1 MFTEDQGTGL
11 IHNLKTLFAAPKK
24 QEEETPIE
32 EYIEEYVRPSLVGS
46 SVSSTVPMSTR
57 TVMFEAKQETLIT
70 KEEEE
75 QPIENLDILFAEKFI
90 AQNGMFVYCETM
102 AEAVAQIKELA
113 AANNWA
119 HVYFWENEVK
129 DMFHNNDFQ
138 KGAIGFTMEKSDA
151 VTCLCESLIVE
162 NGTLLLNPQQ
172 ASRRRLPVFPKT
184 QIFIA
189 NSKKVCFSL
198 TSALKR
204 YNSTHKDELPSILNL
219 SDNNKGNFYHDG
231 QLVMKSEGTA
241 DIYLILIDEQI
252 PVSTRV

>member
-11 IHNLKTLFAAPKK
+11 LSSLKTLFATPKK
-24 QEEETPIE
+24 QEEETPME

-46 SVSSTVPMSTR
+46 DVSTTIPMSTR
-57 TVMFEAKQETLIT
+57 TVIFEAKEEKPIS
-70 KEEEE
+70 KEDEVS
-75 QPIENLDILFAEKFI
+75 PVENLDILFAQKFI
-90 AQNGMFVYCETM
+90 EQKGMFMFCETM

-113 AANNWA
+113 EANNWA

-151 VTCLCESLIVE
+151 VTCLCESLIAE

-184 QIFIA
+184 QIFIV
-189 NSKKVCFSL
+189 NSKQVCYSL
-198 TSALKR
+198 SSALKR
-204 YNSTHKDELPSILNL
+204 YNCSHKDELPSILNL

-231 QLVMKSEGTA
+231 QLVMKSEGTP